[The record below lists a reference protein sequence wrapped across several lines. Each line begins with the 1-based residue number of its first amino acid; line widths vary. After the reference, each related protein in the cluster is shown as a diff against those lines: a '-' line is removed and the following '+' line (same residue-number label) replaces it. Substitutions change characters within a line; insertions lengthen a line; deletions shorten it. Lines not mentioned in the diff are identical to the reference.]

1 MLQFATGEWIGVELD
16 EPKGKN
22 DGTVKGEQV
31 FRFRLYV
38 SFVYI
43 YCCCCALLLF
53 ISCSI
58 LAVGQSMAYSPESR
72 WSSLVQRKLFLLQAH
87 ASTRTFHLHWK
98 FCVLFANYCPYMLSY
113 FAHITHFSFVTDSS
127 VELLILLFVSCCLG
141 ICMESKVRLIFC
153 FRNPILHDLQPNE
166 GRPKTT
172 SRQSPSQSSGCVNA
186 CSCRQFFSV
195 FS

>member
-1 MLQFATGEWIGVELD
+1 MV
-16 EPKGKN
+16 
-22 DGTVKGEQV
+22 
-31 FRFRLYV
+31 
-38 SFVYI
+38 
-43 YCCCCALLLF
+43 
-53 ISCSI
+53 
-58 LAVGQSMAYSPESR
+58 YSPESR

-186 CSCRQFFSV
+186 CSCRQFFLCFPDLVHGSGPYSV
-195 FS
+195 LVQTGADLYIQQSHSTTFGPVDIRRHQHIRTFDLILIHSTGV